1 MSIVFI
7 ISAPS
12 GSGKSTLVNEVR
24 RVVPGLEF
32 SVSYTTRPPRGS
44 EQNGR
49 EYYFVGRAD
58 FIDMQRRDELLE
70 WAEVFGH
77 YYGTARR
84 FLREAELKGHD
95 LVLDIDVQGAK
106 QIRGKLP
113 EAVSIFILPP
123 DRKTLEWRLTNRG
136 LDTDGVISRRLEE
149 ARREI
154 ENYCEYDYILIND
167 QLEESIEKLKAIVV
181 AVRLTRAGRPLSP
194 EDVQLVEKAERCR
207 LSNARKRIRPILDSF
222 GAPVVP
228 E

>member
-84 FLREAELKGHD
+84 FLREAEQKGHD

-136 LDTDGVISRRLEE
+136 LDSDGVISRRLEE

-194 EDVQLVEKAERCR
+194 EDAQMVERAERCR
-207 LSNARKRIRPILDSF
+207 LGNARERIRPILDSF